1 MKKEIRTGPHQK
13 KNTGSTLITVLA
25 AVSFLMILAT
35 MILSTSMANLQ
46 MKQMEYAVK
55 KNFYTDEQVL
65 DDIYNGIGKV
75 STDCL
80 SRAYARILSQAAD
93 DKGTAVFTTQD
104 AAYQAFSRL
113 FMELLREAS
122 KYPECINGDTAY
134 DVVLDKLR
142 SYTTAGSGAE
152 VVEFQKTEILP
163 AGSMDGSITAMP
175 EQYIFRDVV
184 VRYKD
189 ARTGVES
196 TITTDIV
203 IDIPYINF
211 FQDSSV
217 ILDYA
222 LIGNKGIYFSGS
234 GKSADE
240 RKVEGNIY
248 AGIPAISETRDAAI
262 EKLYRNDS
270 VYGGLNF
277 YQSNAKLYG
286 NYIISKGDI
295 NVRDSDVTIQN
306 AGMSGNSQIWAESIR
321 TVEDLNKN
329 TAPESPRLKIIGN
342 IYAANDLELNARESE
357 VTLEGEYY
365 GYNNGIYVTQEK
377 KSTEAAGGVSYETA
391 AHTQSSA
398 IIINGNQSRLDISG
412 LKTLVVAGMAYVDLR
427 SQAYIKDPVY
437 PGGNAAGKIEEYQT
451 GESLALKSNQYMYL
465 APASCLYTGNP
476 VKTGEK
482 PAEVWSADSKWFGV
496 EKGFVNPDNPIIEK
510 VVFNRTT
517 NESYTYFYLNFMSG
531 KQTEYANLV
540 LNMKNPETEVIDP
553 EINARLDYDRFD
565 EIQKG
570 QIWTIK
576 KEIEAMAAN
585 PGTRSEVIYIANDTQ
600 ASIYTQGAIAQVTA
614 GTLSGVLP
622 AQISALSLEY
632 ITKIENNL
640 LKHYKYLYAELDP
653 KEDFSL
659 TSDALPDIAT
669 DTLEA
674 ASPAS
679 KYIDFSGM
687 INSTVK
693 SNYKCDK
700 SYSTYLGIGT
710 LTVSD
715 SNFKGII
722 LCDGDIVIK
731 GGSNI
736 EGMVAASGKI
746 TVEGGGT
753 IKANRSVVQA
763 ILDEEAAEEAKKES
777 EAEKNMAY
785 AVSYLK
791 EYKPNYGGTDNAKK
805 VSGTDYTD
813 YISYQN
819 WRKG

>member
-1 MKKEIRTGPHQK
+1 MKREIRTGLHQK

-65 DDIYNGIGKV
+65 DDVYNGIGKV

-93 DKGTAVFTTQD
+93 DKGEAIFTTQD
-104 AAYQAFSRL
+104 AAYQAFSKL
-113 FMELLREAS
+113 FMEFLRDAS
-122 KYPECINGDTAY
+122 KYPECVNGDTAY
-134 DVVLDKLR
+134 DGVLNKLK
-142 SYTTAGSGAE
+142 SYTTASSGAE
-152 VVEFQKTEILP
+152 VIGFRKTEILP
-163 AGSMDGSITAMP
+163 AGSMNGTITALP

-184 VRYKD
+184 VKYKD
-189 ARTGVES
+189 TRTEVES

-222 LIGNKGIYFSGS
+222 LIGNKGIYFRGN
-234 GKSADE
+234 GKSGDE
-240 RKVEGNIY
+240 RSVEGNVY
-248 AGIPAISETRDAAI
+248 AGIPAISESRDAAI
-262 EKLYRNDS
+262 EKLYRNES

-277 YQSNAKLYG
+277 YQSNAKLQG

-295 NVRDSDVTIQN
+295 NVRDSAVTIKNQG
-306 AGMSGNSQIWAESIR
+306 AAANSQIWAESIR
-321 TVEDLNKN
+321 TVEDINKN
-329 TAPESPRLKIIGN
+329 TPPESPRLEIQGN
-342 IYAANDLELNARESE
+342 IYAANDLELNARESN
-357 VTLEGEYY
+357 VTLSGEYY

-377 KSTEAAGGVSYETA
+377 KGTEAPGGVSYETA
-391 AHTQSSA
+391 AHTQSSG

-427 SQAYIKDPVY
+427 SQAYVSNPVHT
-437 PGGNAAGKIEEYQT
+437 GGNAAGKIEEYQT
-451 GESLALKSNQYMYL
+451 GESLALKTNQYMYL
-465 APASCLYTGNP
+465 APTSCLYTSNP
-476 VKTGEK
+476 IKTSEK
-482 PAEVWSADSKWFGV
+482 PAEIWSADSKWFGV
-496 EKGFVNPDNPIIEK
+496 EKGFVDPEHPIIEK
-510 VVFNRTT
+510 EVLNRTT

-531 KQTEYANLV
+531 KQAEYANLV
-540 LNMKNPETEVIDP
+540 LNMKNPETETILP
-553 EINARLDYDRFD
+553 EINAKLDYDRFD
-565 EIQKG
+565 EIQKS
-570 QIWTIK
+570 QIWEIK
-576 KEIEAMAAN
+576 KEIEAMAIS
-585 PGTRSEVIYIANDTQ
+585 PGAKSEVIYIADDTK
-600 ASIYTQGAIAQVTA
+600 ASIYTQGAIAQVSA
-614 GTLSGVLP
+614 GVLSGILP
-622 AQISALSLEY
+622 APASALSLDY
-632 ITKIENNL
+632 IAKVENNL

-659 TSDALPDIAT
+659 TSDALPDI
-669 DTLEA
+669 DA
-674 ASPAS
+674 AALAADAPVS
-679 KYIDFSGM
+679 KYINFSGM
-687 INSTVK
+687 INSTLK

-700 SYSTYLGIGT
+700 SYSTYLGVGT

-722 LCDGDIVIK
+722 LCDGDVVIK

-736 EGMVAASGKI
+736 EGMVVASGKI
-746 TVEGGGT
+746 TVEDGGA
-753 IKANRSVVQA
+753 ILANRSIVQA
-763 ILDEEAAEEAKKES
+763 ILDEEAAEEAKKAS
-777 EAEKNMAY
+777 ETEKNMAY
-785 AVSYLK
+785 AISYLK
-791 EYKPNYGGTDNAKK
+791 EYKPNYGGTDNLRK